1 MPVVLRVIE
10 GPHQGGLFSCEQH
23 DAFIV
28 GRSRLVGLSLPDD
41 PSLSRHHF
49 LVEYQDPS
57 CWLKDLG
64 SRNGTLLNGQ
74 PVSGAVQLEN
84 LDLIRA
90 GVSSFRVEFETNRP
104 AAAPQIRCLNCGKDA
119 PKNLE
124 VVDPGGSNIQWVCES
139 CREQNLRYPTPP
151 PGYYFVELIGSGG
164 MGEVYKARHRTS
176 GRLVAVKIMIDA
188 IASSERA
195 RSYFRREIDVLR
207 NLLHPNIVGY
217 LGMMEAKGQFQLI
230 MEYVDGRNAMQW
242 LEDRGRPMDISLA
255 AWIGVQLL
263 EALDHAH
270 SKGYVHRDIK
280 PSNLLLTGSWPPLVK
295 LTDFGLSKSYRDNAG
310 FTGLTHQGDIGGSL
324 GFIAPD
330 HIRNFRGIT
339 GSADI
344 YSASATL
351 FYLLTRQYAL
361 LDLDP
366 KRPDAFLKVLEHP
379 PVPLRAFRPD
389 APESLERILKKGL
402 QKQPDQ
408 RWGTAGEMAKALR
421 PFMNS
426 SP

>member
-10 GPHQGGLFSCEQH
+10 GPHQGQHFTCEQH

-28 GRSRLVGLSLPDD
+28 GRSRLVGLSLPED

-49 LVEYQDPS
+49 LVEYQSPS

-64 SRNGTLLNGQ
+64 SRNGTLLNGE
-74 PVSGAVQLEN
+74 SIAGAVQLQH

-90 GVSSFRVEFETNRP
+90 GVSSLRVEFEQSPNV
-104 AAAPQIRCLNCGKDA
+104 ALPQVRCLNCGKDA
-119 PKNLE
+119 PTDLTLP
-124 VVDPGGSNIQWVCES
+124 DPADSNIQWVCPTCQEL
-139 CREQNLRYPTPP
+139 NLRYPVPP
-151 PGYYFVELIGSGG
+151 PGYYFVEQIGEGG
-164 MGEVYKARHRTS
+164 MGEVFKARHRTS
-176 GRLVAVKIMIDA
+176 GRLVAIKIMIPN

-195 RSYFRREIDVLR
+195 RTYFRREIDVLR
-207 NLLHPNIVGY
+207 NLQHPNIVGY
-217 LGMMEAKGQFQLI
+217 HGTMESKGQFQLI

-255 AWIGVQLL
+255 SWIGVQLL

-295 LTDFGLSKSYRDNAG
+295 LTDFGLSKSFRDNAG
-310 FTGLTHQGDIGGSL
+310 FTGLTHQGDVGGSI

-344 YSASATL
+344 YSATATL
-351 FYLLTRQYAL
+351 FYLLTREYAL
-361 LDLDP
+361 LDFDP

-379 PVPLRAFRPD
+379 AVPLRAFRPD
-389 APESLERILKKGL
+389 APEALERVLKRGL

-408 RWGTAGEMAKALR
+408 RWATAGEMAKALR